1 MEVLAS
7 HKGNRGAGSL
17 AFPPGLQQARHWG
30 GGQSA
35 ANPGPRVNQCWRRWM
50 LAIRVVCNGSLDI
63 PLDPQLYKPNR
74 LWALGRVMGESPGS
88 HGILLG
94 APPAFAGH
102 FHISHSY
109 RLCLGNRA
117 PPAVGGCD

>member
-1 MEVLAS
+1 MGVFAS
-7 HKGNRGAGSL
+7 HKGNRRAGSL

-35 ANPGPRVNQCWRRWM
+35 ANPWPRVNQCWRRWT

-74 LWALGRVMGESPGS
+74 LWAPGRVMGESPGS

-94 APPAFAGH
+94 APPGV
-102 FHISHSY
+102 SHRSEEHTSE
-109 RLCLGNRA
+109 LQ
-117 PPAVGGCD
+117 